1 MAPSPVSGSISRPP
15 AAAKCASIP
24 PTNSSSFGTRHSYT
38 TSSSPEHQ
46 REGEAPLSDD
56 REWHCRSE
64 RSHAEGRIGAV
75 KTKRDI
81 AQVAH
86 DHRVDELQP
95 DARITENKIA
105 AAVDVM
111 RANVLEGT
119 IPFRRASMRA
129 MIDNVEA
136 PGTEI
141 RIHGRRSGS

>member
-1 MAPSPVSGSISRPP
+1 M
-15 AAAKCASIP
+15 
-24 PTNSSSFGTRHSYT
+24 
-38 TSSSPEHQ
+38 
-46 REGEAPLSDD
+46 
-56 REWHCRSE
+56 
-64 RSHAEGRIGAV
+64 